1 MCTLLFVFLDEVCVS
16 VFSRNTDSVRN
27 TLNIGGGRLT
37 RGAGTRSLCSA
48 HSQRADTIVGKKKK
62 TAHLYS
68 VACFPVAV
76 MNMPQTR
83 DCLEL
88 AIDMEDSRTGY
99 MPSMWYECAERKNLK
114 KEERKTSWCSQ
125 ELFCHG

>member
-1 MCTLLFVFLDEVCVS
+1 M
-16 VFSRNTDSVRN
+16 
-27 TLNIGGGRLT
+27 
-37 RGAGTRSLCSA
+37 
-48 HSQRADTIVGKKKK
+48 GKKKK

-68 VACFPVAV
+68 VAYFPVAV

-114 KEERKTSWCSQ
+114 EKKRKERLAGAARNYSATDCTPRSPR
-125 ELFCHG
+125 